1 VTWTSKARRVV
12 GIMTGTSLDGIDIAS
27 CIIEDGSPER
37 IVLDAFS
44 TLPYPEELLEQVRFA
59 LDHPCTAAQVL
70 HVDMQLAHAYADAV
84 RAVAGSQA
92 IDAVGMHGQTM
103 WHEPPV
109 GTWQAGNAT
118 ALAAL
123 LGVPV
128 VADMRTT
135 DVVLGGQGAPLVPL
149 FDQTVFGGQM
159 HHVAALN
166 IGGMANVTSLPPT
179 ASTAPITAFDTG
191 PGNVLIDAAA
201 RMLFGKQRDDDGA
214 IASAGRVIPRLLDD
228 LLQHPFVQQAPPKST
243 GRETFTDTTMTELI
257 RRYGHGSIPSEDV
270 VATITEFTARSI
282 ADQIPRFLPDATT
295 VIVSGGGVHNTWLM
309 TRLQALLAPRTVVRS
324 DIMGIPSDAKE
335 AMCWAFLA
343 WRTMAGRPGNVP
355 TVTGASRA
363 AVLGTIALPPDG
375 IEIVA

>member
-1 VTWTSKARRVV
+1 MTWTSKARRVV

-44 TLPYPEELLEQVRFA
+44 TLPYPEELLEQVRYA

-92 IDAVGMHGQTM
+92 VDAVGMHGQTM

-243 GRETFTDTTMTELI
+243 GRETFTDTTLTELI

-309 TRLQALLAPRTVVRS
+309 TRLQALLAPRSVVRS
-324 DIMGIPSDAKE
+324 DTMGIPSDAKE

>member
-1 VTWTSKARRVV
+1 MTWTSKARRVV